1 MVTYYRYEVIKQQDE
16 FEAFSLLGYETPL
29 SDAVTLL
36 VARTSNTLFGWI
48 GTKGLCIKSG
58 GIPAYNINDLSVTN
72 IVVDGLVSTE
82 PSQTMINLYSY
93 LT

>member
-16 FEAFSLLGYETPL
+16 FQAFSLLGYETPL

-72 IVVDGLVSTE
+72 IVVDAPAVST
-82 PSQTMINLYSY
+82 PSEAIGLLYAF

>member
-1 MVTYYRYEVIKQQDE
+1 MVTYYRYEVVRQQDE
-16 FEAFSLLGYETPL
+16 VEAFSLLGYETPL

>member
-1 MVTYYRYEVIKQQDE
+1 MVTYYRYEVVRQGEE

-48 GTKGLCIKSG
+48 GTKGICLKSG

-82 PSQTMINLYSY
+82 PSEAIGNLYAF

>member
-1 MVTYYRYEVIKQQDE
+1 MVTYYRYEVVRQQDE
-16 FEAFSLLGYETPL
+16 LEAFSLLGYETPL

-58 GIPAYNINDLSVTN
+58 GIPAYNINDLSITN
-72 IVVDGLVSTE
+72 IVVNAPAVST
-82 PSQTMINLYSY
+82 PSEAIGLLYSY

>member
-1 MVTYYRYEVIKQQDE
+1 MVTYYKYEVIKQQDE
-16 FEAFSLLGYETPL
+16 FQAFSLLGYETPL

-48 GTKGLCIKSG
+48 GTKGICIKSG

-72 IVVDGLVSTE
+72 IVVDAPAVST
-82 PSQTMINLYSY
+82 PSEAIGLLYAY